1 MLLLVRA
8 PPKEKAGMGDIEIVE
23 GSDSSSAGFGGG
35 GSSTDVDVDG
45 SQGGSVGATAVV
57 RIGQPIVSKRL
68 HQTNI
73 LFTTLAAGVTKAAQV
88 EKTVEIARLTQ
99 KVLVAV

>member
-1 MLLLVRA
+1 MLL
-8 PPKEKAGMGDIEIVE
+8 
-23 GSDSSSAGFGGG
+23 
-35 GSSTDVDVDG
+35 DVDG

-88 EKTVEIARLTQ
+88 EKTVEIAKSLSSVIQ
-99 KVLVAV
+99 INI

>member
-35 GSSTDVDVDG
+35 GSSADV
-45 SQGGSVGATAVV
+45 A
-57 RIGQPIVSKRL
+57 
-68 HQTNI
+68 
-73 LFTTLAAGVTKAAQV
+73 
-88 EKTVEIARLTQ
+88 
-99 KVLVAV
+99 